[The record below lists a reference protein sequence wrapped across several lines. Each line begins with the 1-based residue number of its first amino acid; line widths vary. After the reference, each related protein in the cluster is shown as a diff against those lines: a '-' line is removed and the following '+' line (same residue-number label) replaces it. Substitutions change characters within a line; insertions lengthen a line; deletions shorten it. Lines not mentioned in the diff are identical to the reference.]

1 MKALKVVHCLVV
13 EDVPLLLACCCTYYY
28 KRKKKDTQPHSLCE
42 KLDTHLHSGA
52 TKQQQRSRRV
62 EGENKQKKGY

>member
-28 KRKKKDTQPHSLCE
+28 KRKKKIHNHIAFVKNSIHIYIVVL
-42 KLDTHLHSGA
+42 LS
-52 TKQQQRSRRV
+52 SSSVV
-62 EGENKQKKGY
+62 EG

>member
-1 MKALKVVHCLVV
+1 MLLY
-13 EDVPLLLACCCTYYY
+13 LLLQ
-28 KRKKKDTQPHSLCE
+28 KKKKDTQPHSLCE